1 LGKTLYIQDKLHLKQ
16 SKNVVRLVENIQTL
30 VAAIFI
36 NIEGDFIDKL
46 ANRLHGQA
54 LVLFHHVQRIHGLSE
69 KGNQNRTRRLR
80 QDVAHSAL
88 TWS

>member
-16 SKNVVRLVENIQTL
+16 SKNVVRLVENIQSL

-54 LVLFHHVQRIHGLSE
+54 PVCLFIMFIEYTDYPKKATKIARADCDRMSHI
-69 KGNQNRTRRLR
+69 RL
-80 QDVAHSAL
+80 
-88 TWS
+88 